1 MLSDPVFWTMHDFSD
16 VVFFSSFFFLF
27 DKKNLLLVGAVG
39 SWPRFW

>member
-1 MLSDPVFWTMHDFSD
+1 MFSDPVFWTMHDFSD
-16 VVFFSSFFFLF
+16 VVFFSSFFLF